1 MAAGER
7 ILIVSHGHPE
17 LSPGGAEFAAYSV
30 FQALQRTPDIEAVF
44 LAWTG
49 GAAQRR
55 GGTPFATFRGRTD
68 EILFCTDTFDHFL
81 FSQPTDIVDQFALLL
96 RRVAPDVIH
105 LHHFSKIGLEFI
117 ALARRIN
124 PDVRIMITLHEYLA
138 ICNNYGQMIKTN
150 SHALCYEA
158 SPHDCAGCFK
168 DIPAAE
174 FLLRQKFIQSH
185 FEMVDLF
192 IAPSEFLRQRYIAW
206 GLPAW
211 QIVLLD
217 NGTPAVEPPRPR
229 QRAQGEGRGVFGFF
243 GQINPYK
250 GLLQLLAALD
260 YIGQAPAEMRAGIR
274 LMVHGANLEFN
285 AADYVDAVTKAL
297 ARTASRVHFAG
308 PYERRDI
315 GRLMAGVD
323 WVVVPSIWWENSPLV
338 IQEAFAHRR
347 PVICSNI
354 GGMAEKV
361 VAGQDGFHFQVGD
374 PFDLAG
380 LMLRL
385 AGDVALWDRL
395 QGRIRRPMTIEES
408 VARLL
413 ELYRDRSFAVMR

>member
-7 ILIVSHGHPE
+7 ILVVSHGHPE
-17 LSPGGAEFAAYSV
+17 LNPGGAEFAAYAI
-30 FQALQRTPDIEAVF
+30 FQALQRMPDVEAFF

-49 GAAQRR
+49 NAAQRR
-55 GGTPFATFRGRTD
+55 GGTPFATFRGRAD

-124 PDVRIMITLHEYLA
+124 PDVRIIVTLHEYLA
-138 ICNNYGQMIKTN
+138 ICNNYGQMIKAN
-150 SHALCYEA
+150 SQALCYEA
-158 SPHDCAGCFK
+158 SPHECATCFK
-168 DIPAAE
+168 DIPASE
-174 FLLRQKFIQSH
+174 FLLRQKFIQAH

-192 IAPSEFLRQRYIAW
+192 VAPSEFLRQRYIAW

-217 NGTPAVEPPRPR
+217 NPMPTVEPPPPRPR
-229 QRAQGEGRGVFGFF
+229 AEGEGRGVFGFF
-243 GQINPYK
+243 GQINPFK
-250 GLLQLLAALD
+250 GLLQLLAAFE
-260 YIGQAPAEMRAGIR
+260 YIGQAPPERRAGVR

-285 AADYVDAVTKAL
+285 PAGYVDALTKAL
-297 ARTASRVHFAG
+297 ARTAARVHFAG

-315 GRLMAGVD
+315 GRLMAAVD

-338 IQEAFAHRR
+338 IQEALAHRR
-347 PVICSNI
+347 PVICSDI

-361 VAGQDGFHFQVGD
+361 VVGQDGFHFQVGN

-380 LMLRL
+380 LLLRL
-385 AGDVALWDRL
+385 AGDEGLWDRL
-395 QGRIRRPMTIEES
+395 QGRMRHPMTIEQS
-408 VARLL
+408 LDRLL
-413 ELYRDRSFAVMR
+413 ELYRDRSFAVT